1 MITNNIHVE
10 LILNYNNN
18 RLEKLIPMFHSMANQ
33 NYGKIENNFFIINS
47 NLNVNPNSKEEFLFH
62 HIQKN
67 AQFKGIP
74 VVCYS
79 LKDVKL

>member
-1 MITNNIHVE
+1 
-10 LILNYNNN
+10 
-18 RLEKLIPMFHSMANQ
+18 MANQ
-33 NYGKIENNFFIINS
+33 KYGKIENDLFIINS
-47 NLNVNPNSKEEFLFH
+47 NLNVNANSKEEFLFH

-79 LKDVKL
+79 LKDVIL

>member
-10 LILNYNNN
+10 LILNYNN
-18 RLEKLIPMFHSMANQ
+18 RLEKLIPMFHSMASQ
-33 NYGKIENNFFIINS
+33 NYGKIENDFFIINS
-47 NLNVNPNSKEEFLFH
+47 SLNVNANSKEEFLFH
-62 HIQKN
+62 HIQRN